1 MAVPLK
7 GMKALKA
14 AKPMTAFM
22 AKAFP
27 NYGPRIANWLNAGAT
42 AQNKVLRTGMKI
54 GTAANAYDIADDQ
67 LLGATY
73 TP

>member
-7 GMKALKA
+7 GMKVLKA
-14 AKPMTAFM
+14 VKPMTSVLT
-22 AKAFP
+22 KAFP
-27 NYGPRIANWLNAGAT
+27 KYGPRIAKWLNVGAT
-42 AQNKVLRTGMKI
+42 AQNKALRTDMKI

>member
-1 MAVPLK
+1 MPLK
-7 GMKALKA
+7 GMKAMKA
-14 AKPMTAFM
+14 AKPMTSFFT
-22 AKAFP
+22 KAFP
-27 NYGPRIANWLNAGAT
+27 KYGPRIANWLNVGNR
-42 AQNKVLRTGMKI
+42 AQDKVLRTGMKI

>member
-1 MAVPLK
+1 MPLK
-7 GMKALKA
+7 GMKAMKA
-14 AKPMTAFM
+14 AKPMTSLFT
-22 AKAFP
+22 KAFP
-27 NYGPRIANWLNAGAT
+27 KYGPRIVKWLNAGNQ
-42 AQNKVLRTGMKI
+42 AQDKVLRTGMKI

>member
-1 MAVPLK
+1 M
-7 GMKALKA
+7 KA
-14 AKPMTAFM
+14 AKPMTSYFT
-22 AKAFP
+22 KAFP
-27 NYGPRIANWLNAGAT
+27 KYGPRIVNWLNAGNQ
-42 AQNKVLRTGMKI
+42 AQDKVLRTGMKI

>member
-1 MAVPLK
+1 MPIK
-7 GMKALKA
+7 GMKAMKA
-14 AKPMTAFM
+14 AKPMTSFLT
-22 AKAFP
+22 KAFP
-27 NYGPRIANWLNAGAT
+27 KYGPRIANWLNVGNQ
-42 AQNKVLRTGMKI
+42 AQDKVLRTGMKI

>member
-1 MAVPLK
+1 M
-7 GMKALKA
+7 KA
-14 AKPMTAFM
+14 AKPMTSFLT
-22 AKAFP
+22 KAFP
-27 NYGPRIANWLNAGAT
+27 KYGPRIANWLNVGNR
-42 AQNKVLRTGMKI
+42 AQDKVLRTGMKI

>member
-1 MAVPLK
+1 
-7 GMKALKA
+7 MKAMKA
-14 AKPMTAFM
+14 AKPMTSSFT
-22 AKAFP
+22 KAFP
-27 NYGPRIANWLNAGAT
+27 KYGPRIVKWLNAGNQ
-42 AQNKVLRTGMKI
+42 AQDKVLRTGMKI

>member
-1 MAVPLK
+1 M
-7 GMKALKA
+7 KA
-14 AKPMTAFM
+14 AKPMTSFLT
-22 AKAFP
+22 KAFP
-27 NYGPRIANWLNAGAT
+27 KYGPRIANWLNVGNQ
-42 AQNKVLRTGMKI
+42 AQDKVLRTGMKI